1 MSALLCRTRPEL
13 RVSDSGAGRL
23 LWGAAVTTDV
33 LNGPGV
39 LWALKRVFIIS
50 RSSSV
55 PIQEPVFID
64 CIVESGTH
72 TTNMMV

>member
-1 MSALLCRTRPEL
+1 
-13 RVSDSGAGRL
+13 
-23 LWGAAVTTDV
+23 
-33 LNGPGV
+33 
-39 LWALKRVFIIS
+39 LKRVFIIS